1 MSILIRNGHLLAGE
15 RFEAWR
21 EAACQ
26 ARLAPVEVHS
36 DNQAGFRFALRYSDL
51 GATRVS
57 RFAVMPYQ
65 VRRTSKLIR
74 QSDPERLSVGLLLHG
89 HGIISQAGRQAH
101 VPSGPSPC
109 TTAASPTASASPAG
123 GASAA
128 RALIV
133 NFPRTLLPLPAD
145 KVKRLT
151 AVTMPAGPGIGALT
165 ARLLVQLATGMDHY
179 TPTEAA
185 RLSTAALD
193 VLATRLAHDRGRV
206 DPDAAAGELPAGSA
220 RSGAGHPPRRRD
232 RGTLGVPQC
241 DPLRPPVPRHLRRPA
256 TPISPD
262 PQRVEAAVPVAGN

>member
-241 DPLRPPVPRHLRRPA
+241 DPLRPPVPRHLRCPA
-256 TPISPD
+256 TRVSPE
-262 PQRVEAAVPVAGN
+262 PQRVEAAVPVAGD